1 MLTGMTQWLWQ
12 QATSWLTTEGP
23 FDPSQLSD
31 FERLSYEIRP
41 GDIILVEGRSR
52 LSEVI
57 KTITQSSW
65 THAGLYI
72 GKLHDIDS
80 PALRDKLG
88 HYYQGDPSAQLL
100 VEAILGMGTIV
111 RPLTFYQR
119 DHLRIC
125 RPSGLSRHD
134 AQNVIGYCIN
144 KLGTDYDI
152 RQLLDLARFMF
163 PYGVLPRRWRSS
175 LFEHNAGAPTKTVCS
190 TMLAEAFNSVH
201 FPILPFIRKDVDG
214 NARLYKRNPRLF
226 SPKDFDYS
234 PYFDIIKYP
243 FYGIEDI
250 AMYRQLPW
258 DPQGM
263 ICNDENECY
272 IPVPAPSKQPPQEE
286 EDSNSKQAGAA

>member
-134 AQNVIGYCIN
+134 AQKVIGYCIN